1 MRCLGERQR
10 EAVLLE
16 ARLKRPSITER
27 IDNVT
32 EIRGAYLSEAPPCPA
47 SVKIELTALCN
58 FSCRFCARSKH
69 LRQVGHIDRDFFERI
84 LADLLRAGVE
94 ELGLFYLGESFLVP
108 WLPDAIRFAKDLG
121 FPYVFLTTNGSLST
135 PDRVEACMDAGLD
148 SLKFS
153 LNYSD
158 PEHFAA
164 ITKKPEADYPEIV
177 SNLKGAWRVR
187 EEGGYLCGL
196 YASYIMFEG
205 ERQREKMARVVEEIK
220 PFTDEIYALPL
231 YSQAAHITRGNGTRW
246 VFTGGNP
253 GRYDRMRAPIPCW
266 ALFTEGHVTWD
277 GRLSACC
284 FDHDG
289 RFDMGDLKRTPFMD
303 AWHSPAFRE
312 LRAAH
317 LRGEVAGTVC
327 ADCVSCA
334 VEDGAAAGGKRR

>member
-1 MRCLGERQR
+1 MAQS
-10 EAVLLE
+10 
-16 ARLKRPSITER
+16 SITPR
-27 IDNVT
+27 IDNIT
-32 EIRGAYLSEAPPCPA
+32 EIRGEYLSESPPCPE

-58 FSCRFCARSKH
+58 FSCRFCARSKR
-69 LRQVGHIDRDFFERI
+69 LRAVGQMDRAFFEE
-84 LADLLRAGVE
+84 LVNDLLTSGVQ

-108 WLPDAIRFAKDLG
+108 WLPDAVRYAKDLG

-135 PDRVEACMDAGLD
+135 PDRVEACMAAGLD

-164 ITKKPEADYPEIV
+164 ITKKPQWMYDEIAA
-177 SNLKGAWRVR
+177 NLKAAWRVR
-187 EEGGYLCGL
+187 EEGGYSCGVF
-196 YASYIMFEG
+196 ASYIMFEG
-205 ERQREKMARVVEEIK
+205 PSQRAMMTRMVQEIEEY
-220 PFTDEIYALPL
+220 TDEVYALPL
-231 YSQAAHITRGNGTRW
+231 YTQAAHITRENGSRW

-253 GRYDRMRAPIPCW
+253 GRYDKMRPPIPCW

-289 RFDMGDLKRTPFMD
+289 RFDMGDLKRTSFMES
-303 AWHSPAFRE
+303 WHSPRFRE

-317 LRGEVAGTVC
+317 LRGDVASTVC
-327 ADCVSCA
+327 DQCVSCEA
-334 VEDGAAAGGKRR
+334 VGEPMRVGDRT

>member
-1 MRCLGERQR
+1 MGLPMQR
-10 EAVLLE
+10 E
-16 ARLKRPSITER
+16 SITKR
-27 IDNVT
+27 IDNIT
-32 EIRGAYLSEAPPCPA
+32 EIREEYLSETPPCPK

-58 FSCRFCARSKH
+58 FSCKFCARSKN
-69 LRQVGHIDRDFFERI
+69 LREVGQIDRGFFEA
-84 LADLLRAGVE
+84 LVADLLEAGVE

-108 WLPDAIRFAKDLG
+108 WLPDAIKSAKDLG

-135 PDRVEACMDAGLD
+135 PEKVEACMEAGLD

-153 LNYSD
+153 FNYSD

-164 ITKKPEADYPEIV
+164 ITKKPEAKYAEIV
-177 SNLKGAWRVR
+177 SNLKEAWRVR
-187 EEGGYLCGL
+187 GEGGYSCGL

-205 ERQREKMARVVEEIK
+205 ERQREKMARVVDEIED
-220 PFTDEIYALPL
+220 FTDEIYALPL
-231 YSQAAHITRGNGTRW
+231 YSQAAHIKLENGTRW

-253 GRYDRMRAPIPCW
+253 GRYDKMRAPIPCW

-289 RFDMGDLKRTPFMD
+289 RFDMGDLKTTAFMD
-303 AWHSPAFRE
+303 AWHSPKFRE

-317 LRGEVAGTVC
+317 LRREVVRTVC
-327 ADCVSCA
+327 EQCVSYEVNGCTTRGC
-334 VEDGAAAGGKRR
+334 EEI